1 MEHSSFPVL
10 RQHQQQLI
18 SWKPFSLTYI
28 TYPILVVSD
37 SSNSNATYNVS
48 LLFLPQLMA
57 LLSLFPI
64 FFISSLTTCTIV
76 YKDMVA
82 AFLLLG
88 TLLIALCTSWLKK
101 MIGEPRPPSHRDD
114 DDNEMEYGMPSNH
127 SSVAF
132 FGATFIILY
141 VLYYYH
147 QRRPQQRHRQ
157 GFGSVGIGRNELSS
171 TASSSTTMNGNSS
184 TSCTTS
190 SSSFQSLVSIAVRWL
205 YYQLHTTIPVLSS
218 LCIASGCAY
227 SRVYLQYHTWNQVIV
242 GSLLGI
248 GGGVLWFVLFR
259 MEKVQE
265 KLTWLDG
272 MIQELELERDILP
285 CDDDDNG
292 NNERKKK

>member
-37 SSNSNATYNVS
+37 SSNSNATSNVS

-114 DDNEMEYGMPSNH
+114 DDNMEYGMPSNH

-147 QRRPQQRHRQ
+147 QRRPQRRHRQ

-171 TASSSTTMNGNSS
+171 TASSSTTMNGNTS

-259 MEKVQE
+259 MEIVQE

>member
-1 MEHSSFPVL
+1 
-10 RQHQQQLI
+10 
-18 SWKPFSLTYI
+18 
-28 TYPILVVSD
+28 
-37 SSNSNATYNVS
+37 
-48 LLFLPQLMA
+48 MA

-141 VLYYYH
+141 VLYYHH
-147 QRRPQQRHRQ
+147 QRRRYQQRHWQRIEIS
-157 GFGSVGIGRNELSS
+157 GVGIGRNELMS
-171 TASSSTTMNGNSS
+171 TATSSATMNGNSS
-184 TSCTTS
+184 TVSSS

-205 YYQLHTTIPVLSS
+205 YYQLHTTIPLLSS

-227 SRVYLQYHTWNQVIV
+227 SRVYLHYHTWNQVIA

-248 GGGVLWFVLFR
+248 GGGILWFALFR
-259 MEKVQE
+259 MEIVQE
-265 KLTWLDG
+265 NLAWLDG
-272 MIQELELERDILP
+272 MIQELELERNVLTCD
-285 CDDDDNG
+285 DDDDNG
-292 NNERKKK
+292 TNERKKK